1 MDTENTVG
9 KPIREVLSDE
19 ELFSLPRWVKEN
31 LDSAKVVGSTLRT
44 IELEDGR
51 RFSLDNT
58 INDLAGA
65 EWTRYICSVINT
77 RYLTKGKDSYAHNI
91 RKIHPTPKPPQLMK
105 ELIEFFSKENEIV
118 LDYFMGVGGS
128 LLGASLCGR
137 RGAGIDLNKDF
148 IEAYKQAAFELN
160 LPIQNC
166 IVGNCDTVL
175 NDKRQMQELL
185 NGEKAGLILI
195 DPPYANMMSKPKT
208 GADIAVYGNQSTPF
222 TDLPEDLGNL
232 SLGEFIP
239 KLKSIIEKSLF
250 YLKKKGYLIV
260 FCKDMQP
267 KKKELHMLH
276 AEIVSALNE
285 IPSLYYR
292 GLKIWADQ
300 TVKLFPYGY
309 PFDFVA
315 NQIHQYIL
323 IFRKY

>member
-1 MDTENTVG
+1 METEITNG
-9 KPIREVLSDE
+9 KPIREVLSSE
-19 ELFSLPRWVKEN
+19 EISKLPSWIRKN
-31 LDSAKVVGSTLRT
+31 LETAKVIGPTMRT

-51 RFSLDNT
+51 RYSIDNT
-58 INDLAGA
+58 INDLTGA
-65 EWTRYICSVINT
+65 EWAQYSCSVVNT
-77 RYLTKGKDSYAHNI
+77 RYLTQGKDSYAHHI

-105 ELIEFFSKENEIV
+105 ELIEFFTKENEIV

-137 RGAGIDLNKDF
+137 RGAGIELNKAYVD
-148 IEAYKQAAFELN
+148 AYKHAAMELN

-166 IVGNCDTVL
+166 IVGNSDMIL
-175 NDKRQMQELL
+175 KDSKQMHELL
-185 NGEKAGLILI
+185 NGEEAGLILI
-195 DPPYANMMSKPKT
+195 DPPYSNMMSKPKT
-208 GADIAVYGNQSTPF
+208 GADIAIYGNQATPF
-222 TDLPEDLGNL
+222 TDSPEDLGNL
-232 SLGEFIP
+232 SQEDFIP
-239 KLKSIIEKSLF
+239 KLKSIIEKSLV

-267 KKKELHMLH
+267 KKKELHLLH
-276 AEIVSALNE
+276 AEIISALNE

>member
-1 MDTENTVG
+1 MDNNTLQG
-9 KPIREVLSDE
+9 KPIKDILTEAE
-19 ELFSLPRWVKEN
+19 IAALPNWVKQE
-31 LDSAKVVGSTLRT
+31 LEKAKVIGSTLRT

-51 RFSLDNT
+51 RYSLDNT

-65 EWTRYICSVINT
+65 EWTRYISSVINT
-77 RYLTKGKDSYAHNI
+77 RYLTKGKDSYAHHI

-105 ELIEFFSKENEIV
+105 ELIEFFTKENEIV

-137 RGAGIDLNKDF
+137 RGAGIELNELYID
-148 IEAYKQAAFELN
+148 AYKQAAEELN
-160 LPIQNC
+160 LPIQKC
-166 IVGNCDTVL
+166 IAGNSDFIL
-175 NDKRQMQELL
+175 GDHSKMQELL
-185 NGEKAGLILI
+185 NSEKAGLILI

-208 GADIAVYGNQSTPF
+208 GADIAVYGNQATPF
-222 TDLPEDLGNL
+222 TDSPDDLGNL
-232 SLGEFIP
+232 PQTEFIP
-239 KLKSIIEKSLF
+239 KLKEIIEKSLQ
-250 YLKKKGYLIV
+250 YLKTKGYLII

-267 KKKELHMLH
+267 KKKATNLLH
-276 AEIVSALNE
+276 AEIISALNE

-323 IFRKY
+323 IFRKN